1 MNPPLHCPTC
11 GAPLAPP
18 TAMQFTCSYCHALLG
33 ITAQPQPAPGE
44 TAVVRL
50 HGPGSNKILVIKAV
64 RELTGLGLKESKD
77 LVEGAMPVDLH
88 ATRAGATLA
97 VAIADL
103 QSAGAQYEVL
113 TGDAPAYREAPAR
126 ETASLGEPGPLYVTL
141 VRSGPNKIEVIK
153 TIRQVSGL
161 GLKESKD
168 LCDVTPSRFAAP
180 GYTEA
185 QLLRLFQKAGASIR
199 IER

>member
-18 TAMQFTCSYCHALLG
+18 TAMQFTCSYCRTLLT
-33 ITAQPQPAPGE
+33 ISAAPQPAAGE
-44 TAVVRL
+44 APVVRL
-50 HGPGSNKILVIKAV
+50 HGTGSSKIMVIKAV
-64 RELTGLGLKESKD
+64 RELTGLGLKDAKD

-97 VAIADL
+97 VAVADL

-113 TGDAPAYREAPAR
+113 TGGAPPYREAPAR
-126 ETASLGEPGPLYVTL
+126 ETASLGEPGELHVTL
-141 VRSGPNKIEVIK
+141 VHAGPNKIEVIK
-153 TIRQVSGL
+153 AIRQVSGL

-168 LCDVTPSRFAAP
+168 LCDVAPSRFAVRNHS
-180 GYTEA
+180 EA
-185 QLLRLFQKAGASIR
+185 QLLRLFQGAGASIR